1 MSIDKGQPRCHEFAA
16 QYWKLLQ
23 MESKRLWNL
32 QKFSKSQI
40 TINDEMRQ
48 QLRSFFTFSCGK
60 PELNSI
66 TNKLPVPD
74 CYELQ
79 LCKKIFFVFKIKF
92 MVVKKR
98 LFIKKVCYLN
108 FTILSIIILDFL
120 EPLEQQSGSRYLLS
134 AESKKRFSFKKWE
147 IIIESN
153 KYGL

>member
-1 MSIDKGQPRCHEFAA
+1 MSITKGQPRCLEFAA

-32 QKFSKSQI
+32 QKLSKSQI

-74 CYELQ
+74 CYEIQ

-98 LFIKKVCYLN
+98 LFIKKSVLSQLYHFINYHTRFFRATWTAEWFPIL
-108 FTILSIIILDFL
+108 TINWIKEEVF
-120 EPLEQQSGSRYLLS
+120 
-134 AESKKRFSFKKWE
+134 F
-147 IIIESN
+147 
-153 KYGL
+153 